1 MTARTMLIA
10 DSVMF
15 WQQKFLGNEPWRWIA
30 LVGVLLGGLVVGKA
44 ISFFLDRRAARLEAV
59 EGFELTARLL
69 RCVEKPVAL
78 LALAVGMYAAAG
90 FMNFNYL
97 VVIEKDGATAAEA
110 RTLLPFWLN
119 VCKMIAVLAA
129 GWFIYRLVDVVEHF
143 LQRWTAKTE
152 TQLDDQLVPLIR
164 KTLRVVVVIVVGMFI
179 AQNIFRWDV
188 GALIAGLGLGGL
200 AFALAAK
207 DMLSNLFGSVTIFA
221 DRPFGMGD
229 RIRIDGQEGVVEEV
243 GFRSTKIRT
252 FTGHLVTLPNSMVA
266 NSPVENIGSRPYIK
280 RVLDVTVTYD
290 TSPAKME
297 RAFEILR
304 EMCDARSDRWPE
316 DRNPRVHFTDFNA
329 DSLSINV
336 TYWFT
341 PPEWEAYLAFNHDFN
356 MELLRRFNAEGIEF
370 AFPTQTL
377 YVKKES

>member
-15 WQQKFLGNEPWRWIA
+15 WQQKFLGNEPWRWLA

-44 ISFFLDRRAARLEAV
+44 IAFFLDRRAARLEAV

-69 RCVEKPVAL
+69 RCIEKPVAL
-78 LALAVGMYAAAG
+78 LALALGMYAAAG

-97 VVIEKDGATAAEA
+97 VVIEKDGATVAEA
-110 RTLLPFWLN
+110 RTLLPFWMN

-143 LQRWTAKTE
+143 LLRWTAKTE

-179 AQNIFRWDV
+179 AQNIFRWDI

-229 RIRIDGQEGVVEEV
+229 RIVVGGHDGVVEEV

-252 FTGHLVTLPNSMVA
+252 LTGHVVTVPNSMVA

-280 RVLDVTVTYD
+280 RIMNVTVTYD
-290 TSPAKME
+290 TPPEKVG
-297 RAFEILR
+297 RGVEILR
-304 EMCDARSDRWPE
+304 EMCDARMDHF
-316 DRNPRVHFTDFNA
+316 PRDCPPQVYFSDFN
-329 DSLSINV
+329 DWSLGIV
-336 TYWFT
+336 VYYWFT
-341 PPEWEAYLAFNHDFN
+341 PPDWWQYLAFNHDFN
-356 MELLRRFNAEGIEF
+356 TELLRRFNEEGIEF
-370 AFPTQTL
+370 AFPTQTI